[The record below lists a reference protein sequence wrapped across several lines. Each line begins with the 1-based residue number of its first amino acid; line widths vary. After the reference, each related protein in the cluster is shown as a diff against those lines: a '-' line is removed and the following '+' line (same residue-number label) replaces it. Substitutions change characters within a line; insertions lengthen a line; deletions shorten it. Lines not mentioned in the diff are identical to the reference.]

1 MAPQP
6 LGSTCRLPSWTIF
19 LYISSFQLSSQN
31 TSDMCVY
38 SGTRGLVAFPTS
50 LLLDRCCSGVL
61 RACVAKALFQT
72 PFLAAGRPL
81 SSTSGLTCS
90 VREGPARTITS
101 WTLPLTCALS
111 PTAQHCPKMQDK
123 HSFSGPSPD
132 RWDLDSAAPRGQ
144 RLSHPEAVEATRG
157 PGGLGHSV
165 RPSRL

>member
-6 LGSTCRLPSWTIF
+6 PGSTCRPPSWTIF

-31 TSDMCVY
+31 TCDMCAY

-61 RACVAKALFQT
+61 GACVAKALFQT

-101 WTLPLTCALS
+101 WTLS
-111 PTAQHCPKMQDK
+111 PAAQHCPEMQDK

-144 RLSHPEAVEATRG
+144 RLSHPEPVEATRG

-165 RPSRL
+165 RSSRL